1 MADDLN
7 KNITIQVTADT
18 ADLEQSITNLNK
30 IIDGLLAQQKQL
42 DGSGQQNSATF
53 DAISSKLEAFQKKL
67 QDVSAQLNTNTTALN
82 SLSTAAK
89 SSDTA
94 LSSLTA
100 QHQKTAKATGDTS
113 AKAKELNTQLNSLNQ
128 AVKQQSGNA
137 DSASK
142 SINSQAA
149 QMGSSA
155 ANAQTLQGNIEQ
167 TSTSFMQQAASVEQ
181 SKTSFD
187 AHAATMEHLKTSFD
201 EVKDVS
207 GIFGPS
213 LQEAAK
219 GFNLMKTGLSV
230 MKDGLTGVGD
240 TLKADGFDFLLQV
253 LQMMFDYFVHTSTGT
268 KVLQGAISAIGVVV
282 NKVEGFFH
290 SFMDTIINA
299 FSHPMDTIRS
309 LGKTVEENIINR
321 FTAFATILDGLIHL
335 DFKKVTDG
343 AIQAAT
349 GVTHATDKISNV
361 FTATVKGVKGTVKE
375 MGSAYQK
382 GTKMAAESEKHIK
395 GHIDNVVSYTQK
407 QIEQINAINKAS
419 STAINTSAV
428 QNTNTDT
435 SKGFP
440 EAKRPDPISVDG
452 KIPELVAADPDK
464 DKTSSSPPL
473 ISKENIEKQKKQ
485 EEERA
490 KQKADAAKKRAQDQK
505 DFEIQTAQQVSSATF
520 SILQNS
526 IKQQSEAKIAALE
539 KDKDAELNNS
549 SLTSAQKLAVQA
561 KYKKQEDQVKAQAF
575 KEEQEASIAQ
585 AVINGALAVTK
596 ATSQTGVLSAFAVP
610 AIIAETAVEIAK
622 IASQKP
628 PAYAKGGLH
637 YASDGRG
644 GVLPG
649 YSRTDNTNAYLRSGE
664 GIVVSEAMRDPWAR
678 NLVSAINVGFGGRD
692 FSTSNTGCGF
702 AVGGI
707 FTDGGDANRY
717 YNQPVTDNKNL
728 ANSIAYQMVNNFP
741 PVYVDVKDIN
751 NQQNILAQTINR
763 VNL

>member
-7 KNITIQVTADT
+7 KNITIQVTSDT
-18 ADLEQSITNLNK
+18 SDIEQNISTLNK
-30 IIDGLLAQQKQL
+30 TIDGLLAQQKQL
-42 DGSGQQNSATF
+42 DNAGQQNSA
-53 DAISSKLEAFQKKL
+53 SYEG
-67 QDVSAQLNTNTTALN
+67 LNTKLDAYQKALQTASKQLADHTSALN
-82 SLSTAAK
+82 GLNTSAK
-89 SSDTA
+89 NSSA
-94 LSSLTA
+94 GLSSLTS
-100 QHQKTAKATGDTS
+100 QHQKTAKATSDS
-113 AKAKELNTQLNSLNQ
+113 ATKAKELNTQLNTLGQ
-128 AVKQQSGNA
+128 TFKQQGNSI
-137 DSASK
+137 DSASDAINGQSANMAK
-142 SINSQAA
+142 SSQAA
-149 QMGSSA
+149 QQLKSDVDNTG
-155 ANAQTLQGNIEQ
+155 
-167 TSTSFMQQAASVEQ
+167 TSFVQQITNVDQSRAA
-181 SKTSFD
+181 FD
-187 AHAATMEHLKTSFD
+187 LHKATMDHLKTSFD

-219 GFNLMKTGLSV
+219 GFNLMKSGLSV
-230 MKDGLTGVGD
+230 MKDGLTGVGEA
-240 TLKADGFDFLLQV
+240 LKADGFDFLLQV
-253 LQMMFDYFVHTSTGT
+253 LQMMFDYFIKTSTGS

-282 NKVEGFFH
+282 NEVEDFFH

-299 FSHPMDTIRS
+299 FSHPVDTIKS
-309 LGKTVEENIINR
+309 LGKMVEENIINR

-335 DFKKVTDG
+335 DFKKVTNG

-349 GVTHATDKISNV
+349 GVTNATGKIAGI
-361 FTATVKGVKGTVKE
+361 FDATVKGVKDTVQA
-375 MGSAYQK
+375 MGDAYQK
-382 GTKMAAESEKHIK
+382 GTQMAAQSETNIK
-395 GHIDNVVSYTQK
+395 GHVTKVVDHTKTMLAQLDKTKIKTMGVLTEASGTKSFGAAADSDQK
-407 QIEQINAINKAS
+407 QQPADGLQNNNIIGPANISGSTPYNASNSDSSDSDDAEKKKAL
-419 STAINTSAV
+419 
-428 QNTNTDT
+428 Q
-435 SKGFP
+435 
-440 EAKRPDPISVDG
+440 
-452 KIPELVAADPDK
+452 L
-464 DKTSSSPPL
+464 
-473 ISKENIEKQKKQ
+473 
-485 EEERA
+485 
-490 KQKADAAKKRAQDQK
+490 K

-520 SILQNS
+520 SIVQNS
-526 IKQQSEAKIAALE
+526 IKQESEAKLAALE

-549 SLTSAQKLAVQA
+549 SLTSAQKIAIQA
-561 KYKKQEDQVKAQAF
+561 KYKKQEDQVKIDAF
-575 KEEQEASIAQ
+575 KKEQEASIAQ

-637 YASDGRG
+637 YKSDGRG

-692 FSTSNTGCGF
+692 FSTTNTGRGF

-751 NQQNILAQTINR
+751 SQQNILAQTINR

>member
-7 KNITIQVTADT
+7 KNITIQVTSDT
-18 ADLEQSITNLNK
+18 SDIEQNISTLNK
-30 IIDGLLAQQKQL
+30 TIDGLLAQQKQL
-42 DGSGQQNSATF
+42 DNAGQQNSASYEGLNAKLDTYQK
-53 DAISSKLEAFQKKL
+53 ALQAASKQLADHTSTL
-67 QDVSAQLNTNTTALN
+67 NGLNTSAKN
-82 SLSTAAK
+82 SSAG
-89 SSDTA
+89 
-94 LSSLTA
+94 LSSLA
-100 QHQKTAKATGDTS
+100 SQHQKTAKAAGDST
-113 AKAKELNTQLNSLNQ
+113 AKAKELNTQLNALSQ
-128 AVKQQSGNA
+128 TVKQQSSNA
-137 DSASK
+137 DSASAAI
-142 SINSQAA
+142 STQAT
-149 QMGSSA
+149 QMAESA
-155 ANAQTLQGNIEQ
+155 TNAQALQGNIGQ
-167 TSTSFMQQAASVEQ
+167 TVTSFIQQAASVDQ
-181 SKTSFD
+181 SKASFD
-187 AHAATMEHLKTSFD
+187 AHTATMNHLKTSFD

-213 LQEAAK
+213 LQDASK
-219 GFNLMKTGLSV
+219 GFNLMKSGLSV

-240 TLKADGFDFLLQV
+240 ALKADGFDFLLQV
-253 LQMMFDYFVHTSTGT
+253 LQMMFDYFIKTSTGS

-282 NKVEGFFH
+282 NKVEDFFH

-299 FSHPMDTIRS
+299 FSHPIDTIKS
-309 LGKTVEENIINR
+309 LGRMVEENIINR

-335 DFKKVTDG
+335 DFKKVTNG

-349 GVTHATDKISNV
+349 GVTNATGKIAHT
-361 FTATVKGVKGTVKE
+361 FDATVKGIKGTVQA
-375 MGSAYQK
+375 MGDAYQK
-382 GTKMAAESEKHIK
+382 GTEMASQSKKSIK
-395 GHIDNVVSYTQK
+395 GYGKKIVAHTKKRLAELDKLHERSK
-407 QIEQINAINKAS
+407 AILAS
-419 STAINTSAV
+419 ASGTKVLTGASDTDQAQQSAGDS
-428 QNTNTDT
+428 QSNN
-435 SKGFP
+435 
-440 EAKRPDPISVDG
+440 PIPSSIHG
-452 KIPELVAADPDK
+452 GAAQQSNDDC
-464 DKTSSSPPL
+464 DC
-473 ISKENIEKQKKQ
+473 
-485 EEERA
+485 
-490 KQKADAAKKRAQDQK
+490 DDDAKKKKDVQARK

-526 IKQQSEAKIAALE
+526 IKQESEAKLAALE

-549 SLTSAQKLAVQA
+549 SLTSAQKLAIQA
-561 KYKKQEDQVKAQAF
+561 KYKKQEDQVKIDAF
-575 KEEQEASIAQ
+575 KKEQEASIAQ
-585 AVINGALAVTK
+585 AVLNGALAVTK

-692 FSTSNTGCGF
+692 FSTTNTGRAF

>member
-7 KNITIQVTADT
+7 KNITIQVTSDT
-18 ADLEQSITNLNK
+18 SNIEQNISTLNK
-30 IIDGLLAQQKQL
+30 TIDGLLAQQKQL
-42 DGSGQQNSATF
+42 DNAGQQNSASYEGLSAKLDTYQK
-53 DAISSKLEAFQKKL
+53 ALQAASKQLADHTSTL
-67 QDVSAQLNTNTTALN
+67 NGLNTSAKN
-82 SLSTAAK
+82 SSAG
-89 SSDTA
+89 
-94 LSSLTA
+94 LSSLA
-100 QHQKTAKATGDTS
+100 SQHQKTAKAAGDST
-113 AKAKELNTQLNSLNQ
+113 AKAKELNTQLNALSQ
-128 AVKQQSGNA
+128 TVKQQSSNA
-137 DSASK
+137 DSASAAI
-142 SINSQAA
+142 STQAT
-149 QMGSSA
+149 QMAESA
-155 ANAQTLQGNIEQ
+155 TNAQALQGNIGQ
-167 TSTSFMQQAASVEQ
+167 TVTSFIQQAASVDQ
-181 SKTSFD
+181 SKASFD
-187 AHAATMEHLKTSFD
+187 AHTATMNHLKTSFD

-213 LQEAAK
+213 LQDASK
-219 GFNLMKTGLSV
+219 GFNLMKSGLSV

-240 TLKADGFDFLLQV
+240 ALKADGFDFLLQV
-253 LQMMFDYFVHTSTGT
+253 LQMMFDYFIKTSTGS
-268 KVLQGAISAIGVVV
+268 KVLQGAISAIGVIV
-282 NKVEGFFH
+282 NKVEGFIH
-290 SFMDTIINA
+290 SFLNTMLNA
-299 FSHPMDTIRS
+299 FSHPIDTIKS
-309 LGKTVEENIINR
+309 LGKMVEENIINR
-321 FTAFATILDGLIHL
+321 FTAFSTILDGLIHL
-335 DFKKVTDG
+335 DFKKVTNG

-349 GVTHATDKISNV
+349 GVTNATDKISSV
-361 FTATVKGVKGTVKE
+361 FTATVKGVKGTVTE
-375 MGSAYQK
+375 MADAYQK
-382 GTKMAAESEKHIK
+382 GTKMAAQSEKKIK
-395 GHIDNVVSYTQK
+395 GHIDTVVHYTKK
-407 QIEQINAINKAS
+407 QIAQMNAVNKAS
-419 STAINTSAV
+419 SNAINASA
-428 QNTNTDT
+428 QNTDT

-440 EAKRPDPISVDG
+440 EAKKPEPLSDPAMPDFSAVDPNAGKNISLQ
-452 KIPELVAADPDK
+452 PLFSK
-464 DKTSSSPPL
+464 DD
-473 ISKENIEKQKKQ
+473 IEKQKEQ

-526 IKQQSEAKIAALE
+526 IKQQSEAKLAALE

-549 SLTSAQKLAVQA
+549 SLTSAQKLAIQA
-561 KYKKQEDQVKAQAF
+561 KYKKQEDQVKIDAF
-575 KEEQEASIAQ
+575 KKEQEASIAQ

-692 FSTSNTGCGF
+692 FSTTSTGRAF

>member
-18 ADLEQSITNLNK
+18 SDLEQSITNLNK
-30 IIDGLLAQQKQL
+30 VIDGLLAQQKQL
-42 DGSGQQNSATF
+42 DSSGEQNSTSF
-53 DAISSKLEAFQKKL
+53 DNLGSKLDSLQKKL
-67 QDVSAQLNTNTTALN
+67 QDASKQLATHTSALN
-82 SLSTAAK
+82 SMGTTAK
-89 SSDTA
+89 SADAA

-100 QHQKTAKATGDTS
+100 QHQKNAKAVSDTS
-113 AKAKELNTQLNSLNQ
+113 TKTKELNTQIISLNQ
-128 AVKQQSGNA
+128 TLKQQ
-137 DSASK
+137 
-142 SINSQAA
+142 
-149 QMGSSA
+149 GSSIGA
-155 ANAQTLQGNIEQ
+155 SAGSLSSQSTNMAQSAQNAQQLKTDIDATG
-167 TSTSFMQQAASVEQ
+167 TSFQQQVTSVDQ
-181 SKTSFD
+181 SRASFD
-187 AHAATMEHLKTSFD
+187 QHTATMDHLKTSFD
-201 EVKDVS
+201 EVKNVS

-213 LQEAAK
+213 LQNAAQ

-230 MKDGLTGVGD
+230 MKDGLNGVGGA
-240 TLKADGFDFLLQV
+240 LKADGFDFLLQV
-253 LQMMFDYFVHTSTGT
+253 LQMMFDYFIKTSTGT

-282 NKVEGFFH
+282 NKVNGFFH

-299 FSHPMDTIRS
+299 FSHPMDTIKS

-335 DFKKVTDG
+335 DFKKVTNG

-349 GVTHATDKISNV
+349 GVTNATDKIAHT
-361 FTATVKGVKGTVKE
+361 FKTVVNGVETTVKE
-375 MGSAYQK
+375 MGKAYQQ
-382 GTKMAAESEKHIK
+382 GTEMAAKSEKTAK
-395 GHIDNVVSYTQK
+395 GHAKKVVAYAK
-407 QIEQINAINKAS
+407 AQIKTLNKTNRAANNAINKAS
-419 STAINTSAV
+419 R
-428 QNTNTDT
+428 QNLPQGNSVGISD
-435 SKGFP
+435 S
-440 EAKRPDPISVDG
+440 SVDN
-452 KIPELVAADPDK
+452 
-464 DKTSSSPPL
+464 TQSSDGAVNGTPL
-473 ISKENIEKQKKQ
+473 LSGDNFASMTAPGTTQLDKENQEAQEKNKAAILKQ
-485 EEERA
+485 R
-490 KQKADAAKKRAQDQK
+490 QDAQDLK
-505 DFEIQTAQQVSSATF
+505 NFEIQQTQQVATAAF

-526 IKQQSEAKIAALE
+526 IKQQSAAKIAALE
-539 KDKDAELNNS
+539 KDKDAELSNS
-549 SLTSAQKLAVQA
+549 SLTSAQKIAIQA
-561 KYKKQEDQVKAQAF
+561 KFKQQEDQVKKQAF

-585 AVINGALAVTK
+585 AIINGALAVTK
-596 ATSQTGVLSAFAVP
+596 ATSQTGTLSPLVVP
-610 AIIAETAVEIAK
+610 GIIAETAVEIAK

-637 YASDGRG
+637 YTSDGRG

-649 YSRTDNTNAYLRSGE
+649 YSRTDNTNAHLRSGE

-692 FSTSNTGCGF
+692 FSTSTTGRAF